1 MSVHDQNR
9 RLTAPDIRARKG
21 GDPLVCLPRRR
32 GLTDQQVAT
41 LPRKAKR
48 YNYADPEMRGHY
60 LRLSPDRATP
70 ISYAAVARDP
80 SGMQHWATLGTADAM
95 GIDQAREL
103 AREAIKRIKG
113 GKPTSLPGK
122 PTVRDVA
129 EQWLQRHVDKK
140 GLRSAKDVR
149 LGSKRT
155 PHWGRSAALA
165 ATLPV
170 SSKIA
175 VSFFT
180 SLTPL

>member
-1 MSVHDQNR
+1 M
-9 RLTAPDIRARKG
+9 
-21 GDPLVCLPRRR
+21 PRRR

-60 LRLSPDRATP
+60 LRVSPDRATP

-165 ATLPV
+165 AT
-170 SSKIA
+170 
-175 VSFFT
+175 
-180 SLTPL
+180 